1 MLASIQT
8 RIENMYG
15 GMPLKQGPV
24 TSLSHPQS
32 CITILVVT
40 NWVFPSVQAV
50 DYL

>member
-1 MLASIQT
+1 MLALFQT

-24 TSLSHPQS
+24 TSQSHPQS

-40 NWVFPSVQAV
+40 NTRFYTPQPV
-50 DYL
+50 